1 MKFEA
6 YNYQCSP
13 AEWDGGLFT
22 EDAKKYRNEALLAM
36 EQHLAIT
43 DKLFT
48 EQEVKYPQSAEMPL
62 PFKEGDTFRFLR
74 LNTRKRKDVKP
85 TDDKELTRPYLIAK
99 MLYAHS
105 GFYVM
110 TLQNVTMTTLEID
123 WQRTSLINMPSCIVI
138 LANTEGRQLLLVES
152 NKAFSKTKSVAKIF
166 QDTLQALLV
175 PHKLNITFKAHYNPV
190 KFLEHVADKMKVGVG
205 LKSVKFHFD
214 YPNMADDVKLLAGYF
229 KEFGQDMNAEMEYV
243 LKGHH
248 GQPLNIDP
256 QAPSSHLESIIEY
269 SGKTGNKMIASFMDK
284 SKQEYDADHVGI
296 SSLVTDEAIK
306 NYIAEMVQNTLVD
319 KNPMLMPLNEDNGAF
334 RDKLAV
340 WFRGLSGGAEEKLS

>member
-22 EDAKKYRNEALLAM
+22 EEAKKYRSEALLAM
-36 EQHLAIT
+36 EEHLAIT

-48 EQEVKYPQSAEMPL
+48 EQKVSYPQATDMPL
-62 PFKEGDTFRFLR
+62 PFKEGDIFRFLR
-74 LNTRKRKDVKP
+74 LNTRKRKDANP

-110 TLQNVTMTTLEID
+110 KLQNVTMTTLEID
-123 WQRTSLINMPSCIVI
+123 WKKSSLINMPSCIVI

-152 NKAFSKTKSVAKIF
+152 NRAFSKTKSVAKIF
-166 QDTLQALLV
+166 QDTLQALLA
-175 PHKLNITFKAHYNPV
+175 PQKLNITFKAHYNPV
-190 KFLEHVADKMKVGVG
+190 KFLEHVADKMKMGVG

-256 QAPSSHLESIIEY
+256 QAPSSHLESIIDY
-269 SGKTGNKMIASFMDK
+269 SGKTGNKMVASFMDK
-284 SKQEYDADHVGI
+284 SRKEYDADHVGI
-296 SSLVTDEAIK
+296 SSLVAEETIRKGIDEMTK
-306 NYIAEMVQNTLVD
+306 ELLVD
-319 KNPMLMPLNEDNGAF
+319 KISMLMPLNEDNGAF
-334 RDKLAV
+334 RDKLAI
-340 WFRGLSGGAEEKLS
+340 WLRGLSDDNKDNLA

>member
-22 EDAKKYRNEALLAM
+22 EEAKKYRSEALLAM
-36 EQHLAIT
+36 EQHLAII

-48 EQEVKYPQSAEMPL
+48 EQKVPYPQGADMPL

-85 TDDKELTRPYLIAK
+85 VDDKELTRPYLIAK

-166 QDTLQALLV
+166 QDTLQALLA
-175 PHKLNITFKAHYNPV
+175 PQKLSITFKAHYNPV
-190 KFLEHVADKMKVGVG
+190 KFLEHVANKMKMGVA
-205 LKSVKFHFD
+205 LKYVKFHFD

-229 KEFGQDMNAEMEYV
+229 KEFGEDMNAEMEYI

-248 GQPLNIDP
+248 GQPLIIDP
-256 QAPSSHLESIIEY
+256 ENPSPHLESIIEY
-269 SGKTGNKMIASFMDK
+269 SGKTGNKMISSFMDK

-296 SSLVTDEAIK
+296 SSLVAEEAIRK
-306 NYIAEMVQNTLVD
+306 AIDEMAKELLVD
-319 KNPMLMPLNEDNGAF
+319 KNSILMTLNGDNGVF
-334 RDKLAV
+334 RDKLAI
-340 WFRGLSGGAEEKLS
+340 WLRGLRDSNKDKLA